1 MNHET
6 QVWSHTYAASINYGD
21 TNIVAKAKADQAV
34 NDFIESLNAKF
45 KVEKP

>member
-6 QVWSHTYAASINYGD
+6 QVWSHTYAAAINYGD

-34 NDFIESLNAKF
+34 NDFLTSLGNDF